1 MIAVYKKELKSF
13 FQNIMGFVF
22 IAFML
27 LMIGIFTIAANFA
40 SLYPNFEYA
49 LFSSLLIFPF
59 LIPILTMR
67 SIAEEKRQ
75 RTEQLLFSAP
85 VRISDI
91 VLGKYFAMITI
102 ILIPMLIVCTY
113 PLIISR
119 YGAVSFG
126 PAYSAIIA
134 FFLLGCALTAIGM
147 FVSSLTENQIVAAII
162 TLALMLLLY
171 FMKNLIQMM
180 TSSAVI
186 SLIMFGVFA
195 IAIAFLVYS
204 LTHNIAVSA
213 GVGFVLV
220 IALVL
225 LYSFYPEALSSGF
238 ITVLNSIS
246 IFSRYDNFY
255 FGILDLSSLV
265 YFISVAVL
273 FVFFTIQSIE
283 KRRWN

>member
-1 MIAVYKKELKSF
+1 
-13 FQNIMGFVF
+13 
-22 IAFML
+22 
-27 LMIGIFTIAANFA
+27 
-40 SLYPNFEYA
+40 
-49 LFSSLLIFPF
+49 
-59 LIPILTMR
+59 MR

-265 YFISVAVL
+265 YFISVAAL